1 MAAADV
7 LSGLYEAIADNTRFE
22 TMFKA
27 MDDFLD
33 ADPVDLELKGAD
45 WKNVF
50 RTHFS
55 RVSHYMENDV
65 ENGLESPIV
74 HVDRQLVPSAVLNR
88 SLDIVASNPM
98 FDALNISGQSN
109 IGETISTP
117 KGRREL
123 EKLFV
128 DNGDPAQI
136 LLSLLIDGEARPVFI
151 VAKREN
157 LCHVSGQA
165 DAYVSI
171 RAAKAVWNNDIA
183 PLLETA
189 YDLTS
194 AEVEVVRGL
203 VETGSVNKVASQ
215 RKRSVRTV
223 RTQLTNVFAKL
234 GLSTQ
239 TELTLF
245 LATLTQMIGQDRR
258 LAGGETG
265 DASMV
270 PDGTT
275 LKTVSADGQTVSY
288 LTYGLSDGRP
298 VLMIQPSV
306 PPSQTREFRDICTR
320 HGLRMIVPFK
330 PGSGATD
337 PRPPEHGPEQM
348 AKSYMAILNQEAITS
363 VTVAGQASGGLYAL
377 EFAARYRSRVE
388 GVLLVDTGVPFR
400 GRKELMK
407 LPQSARRTFLP
418 ARYLPDIL
426 LVPHKII
433 ASNFRRSLAGEARVV
448 DYFFADSDADTRL
461 VRTDRKYYDITK
473 RIIAYSFEDIGR
485 LVADVCRW
493 AQDWSHLF
501 ARLTDLPIVFLHGSA
516 NTLFSLE
523 NVEDL
528 ARRNENMSVISVE
541 DEGQLQLYRQP
552 EMFVTAVEAIRPQS

>member
-7 LSGLYEAIADNTRFE
+7 LNGLYEAIADNTRFE

-55 RVSHYMENDV
+55 RVSHYMENDT

-74 HVDRQLVPSAVLNR
+74 HVDRQLVPAAVLNR
-88 SLDIVASNPM
+88 SLDIVASNSM
-98 FDALNISGQSN
+98 FDSLNASGQTN
-109 IGETISTP
+109 IAETISTP

-128 DNGDPAQI
+128 DNGDPEQI
-136 LLSLLIDGEARPVFI
+136 LLSLLVDGEARPVFI

-157 LCHVSGQA
+157 LCHVSGQSG
-165 DAYVSI
+165 AYVSI
-171 RAAKAVWNNDIA
+171 RAAKAVWNDDMA

-203 VETGSVNKVASQ
+203 IETGSVEKVSRL

-245 LATLTQMIGQDRR
+245 LATLTQMIGKDRR
-258 LAGGETG
+258 AAGGDTD

-275 LKTVSADGQTVSY
+275 MKTVNADGQVVSY
-288 LTYGLSDGRP
+288 LTYGSPEGRP

-306 PPSQTREFRDICTR
+306 PPSQTRDLRDIFVR
-320 HGLRMIVPFK
+320 KGLRMIVPFK

-337 PRPPEHGPEQM
+337 ARSPEHGPEQL
-348 AKSYMAILNQEAITS
+348 AKDYLAILNQENVKS

-377 EFAARYRSRVE
+377 EFAARYRDRVE
-388 GVLLVDTGVPFR
+388 GVVLVDTGVPFK

-407 LPQSARRTFLP
+407 LPSTARRTFLP
-418 ARYLPDIL
+418 ARYIPDIL

-461 VRTDRKYYDITK
+461 VRTDRRYYDITK

-501 ARLTDLPIVFLHGSA
+501 IRLSDLPIVFLHGSA

-523 NVEDL
+523 RVTDV
-528 ARRNENMSVISVE
+528 ARRNENMSVVSVE
-541 DEGQLQLYRQP
+541 GEGQLQLYRQP
-552 EMFVTAVEAIRPQS
+552 EMFVTAVEAISCRS